1 MKTTNRGSG
10 RRTVPRPIEPRLTN
24 KRGPLATRLHIKE
37 KQDEMF
43 PKVKKAKVDTA
54 ALGVELLQHKQ
65 ELQAEMPIGN
75 EGGPEHALRPHPSTR
90 LRPWLV

>member
-1 MKTTNRGSG
+1 
-10 RRTVPRPIEPRLTN
+10 LTN

-75 EGGPEHALRPHPSTR
+75 EGGPERAKGADKECPRKPAAR
-90 LRPWLV
+90 AAR